1 MKKPNII
8 RNAAICSILT
18 VSLLCGCA
26 DASSTNSAGNSE
38 HQENKETQMTTEE
51 NKENVPDKA
60 TINTDFNRTLIDFV
74 NNAGF
79 ADQNY
84 MVSPT
89 SFRAALAL
97 AVAGA
102 DTETKAE
109 LIHAMGFN
117 DMDEVNAWY
126 SSVTEIISD
135 FDSDLSDR
143 KANFKEEKKWLPD
156 DAQEPDGA
164 LIMLNSIWNNTDRN
178 GRFGKDYLKYV
189 KENYSAEANDVTSK
203 NITDKVNKWVNDG
216 TKGLIPYIS
225 DDLSYANAVL
235 VNTLYLKSSW
245 INCFEDYCTSSGT
258 FTTLGGEKV
267 QKDFMKQ
274 QERFRYY
281 EDGNGKLVVLPL
293 NGGIDAI
300 FVLGDI
306 TDIQSVLAKANYEE
320 VIVQLPKFDV
330 ETSLSEQELIHYLNE
345 QGARLAFTP
354 DADFSVMCPDT
365 SWLISDIIQKTR
377 IKVDESGLEAAAA
390 TAIIA
395 VEGAIFEEFKPK
407 EFIADEPFKFYI
419 CAGDNDSEMLFCGQI
434 VE

>member
-1 MKKPNII
+1 MKKLIKI
-8 RNAAICSILT
+8 RNAAICAALAASML
-18 VSLLCGCA
+18 SGCA
-26 DASSTNSAGNSE
+26 EAKSTSNDTSVS
-38 HQENKETQMTTEE
+38 KETQIMPSEDKNESTYNKDIVTTEF
-51 NKENVPDKA
+51 DK
-60 TINTDFNRTLIDFV
+60 TLIDFV

-102 DTETKAE
+102 DTQTKEE

-126 SSVTEIISD
+126 NSVTEIISD
-135 FDSDLSDR
+135 FDSDISAI
-143 KANFKEEKKWLPD
+143 KANFEEEKEWLPD

-164 LIMLNSIWNNTDRN
+164 LIMLNSIWNNTELN
-178 GRFGKDYLKYV
+178 GRFGKDYLEYV
-189 KENYSAEANDVTSK
+189 KKNYSAEANDVTSK
-203 NITDKVNKWVNDG
+203 DITEKVNSWVNDG
-216 TKGLIPYIS
+216 TNGLIPTIS
-225 DDLSYANAVL
+225 NDLSYANAVL

-274 QERFRYY
+274 QEHFRYY
-281 EDGNGKLVVLPL
+281 EDSKGKLVVLPL

-306 TDIQSVLAKANYEE
+306 TDLQSALSKTSYED
-320 VIVQLPKFDV
+320 VIVQLPKFEV
-330 ETSLSEQELIHYLNE
+330 ETSLSKNELIDFLK
-345 QGARLAFTP
+345 QQCVALAFTN

-365 SWLISDIIQKTR
+365 AWLISDIIQKTK
-377 IKVDESGLEAAAA
+377 IKVDEDGLEAAAA

-395 VEGAIFEEFKPK
+395 VEGAALEEIKPK
-407 EFIADEPFKFYI
+407 EFIANEPFKFFI
-419 CAGDNDSEMLFCGQI
+419 CAGDEDCEMLFCGQI

>member
-1 MKKPNII
+1 MKKLIKI
-8 RNAAICSILT
+8 RNAAICAVLAASML
-18 VSLLCGCA
+18 SGCA
-26 DASSTNSAGNSE
+26 EAKSTSNDTSVS
-38 HQENKETQMTTEE
+38 KETQIMPSEDKNESTYNKDIVTTEF
-51 NKENVPDKA
+51 DK
-60 TINTDFNRTLIDFV
+60 TLIDFV

-102 DTETKAE
+102 DTQTKEE
-109 LIHAMGFN
+109 LFHAMGFN

-126 SSVTEIISD
+126 NSVTEIISD
-135 FDSDLSDR
+135 FDSDISAI
-143 KANFKEEKKWLPD
+143 KANFEEEKEWLPD

-164 LIMLNSIWNNTDRN
+164 LIMLNSIWNNTELN
-178 GRFGKDYLKYV
+178 GRFGKDYLEYV
-189 KENYSAEANDVTSK
+189 KKNYSAEANDVTSK
-203 NITDKVNKWVNDG
+203 DITEKVNSWVNDG
-216 TKGLIPYIS
+216 TNGLIPTIS
-225 DDLSYANAVL
+225 NDLSYANAVL

-274 QERFRYY
+274 QEHFRYY
-281 EDGNGKLVVLPL
+281 EDSKGKLVVLPL

-306 TDIQSVLAKANYEE
+306 TDLQSALSKTSYED
-320 VIVQLPKFDV
+320 VIVQLPKFEV
-330 ETSLSEQELIHYLNE
+330 ETSLSKNELIDFLKE
-345 QGARLAFTP
+345 QGAALAFTN

-365 SWLISDIIQKTR
+365 AWLISDIIQKTK
-377 IKVDESGLEAAAA
+377 IKVDEDGLEAAAA

-395 VEGAIFEEFKPK
+395 VEGAALEEIMPK
-407 EFIADEPFKFYI
+407 EFIANEPFKFFI
-419 CAGDNDSEMLFCGQI
+419 CAGDEDCEMLFCGQI

>member
-1 MKKPNII
+1 MKKLIKI
-8 RNAAICSILT
+8 RNAAICAVLAASML
-18 VSLLCGCA
+18 SGCA
-26 DASSTNSAGNSE
+26 EAKSTSNDTSVS
-38 HQENKETQMTTEE
+38 KETQIMPSEDKNESTYNKDIVTTEF
-51 NKENVPDKA
+51 DK
-60 TINTDFNRTLIDFV
+60 TLIDFV

-102 DTETKAE
+102 DTQTKEE
-109 LIHAMGFN
+109 LFHAMGFN

-126 SSVTEIISD
+126 NSVTEIISD
-135 FDSDLSDR
+135 FDSDISAI
-143 KANFKEEKKWLPD
+143 KANFEEEKEWLPD

-164 LIMLNSIWNNTDRN
+164 LIMLNSIWNNTELN
-178 GRFGKDYLKYV
+178 GRFGKDYLEYV
-189 KENYSAEANDVTSK
+189 KKNYSAEANDVTSK
-203 NITDKVNKWVNDG
+203 DITEKVNSWVNDG
-216 TKGLIPYIS
+216 TNGLIPTIS
-225 DDLSYANAVL
+225 NDLSYANAVL

-274 QERFRYY
+274 QEHFRYY
-281 EDGNGKLVVLPL
+281 EDSKGKLVVLPL

-306 TDIQSVLAKANYEE
+306 TDLQSALSKTSYED
-320 VIVQLPKFDV
+320 VIVQLPKFEV
-330 ETSLSEQELIHYLNE
+330 ETSLSKNELIDFLKE
-345 QGARLAFTP
+345 QGAALAFTN

-365 SWLISDIIQKTR
+365 AWLISDIIQKTK
-377 IKVDESGLEAAAA
+377 IKVDEDGLEAAAA

-395 VEGAIFEEFKPK
+395 VEGAALEEIKPK
-407 EFIADEPFKFYI
+407 EFIANEPFKFFI
-419 CAGDNDSEMLFCGQI
+419 CAGDEDCEMLFCGQI

>member
-258 FTTLGGEKV
+258 FTTLSGEKV

-281 EDGNGKLVVLPL
+281 EDSNGKLVVLPL

-300 FVLGDI
+300 FVLGDV
-306 TDIQSVLAKANYEE
+306 TDIQSALSKAKYDE

-330 ETSLSEQELIHYLNE
+330 ETSFSEQELIHYLNE

-354 DADFSVMCPDT
+354 DADFSVM
-365 SWLISDIIQKTR
+365 
-377 IKVDESGLEAAAA
+377 
-390 TAIIA
+390 
-395 VEGAIFEEFKPK
+395 
-407 EFIADEPFKFYI
+407 
-419 CAGDNDSEMLFCGQI
+419 
-434 VE
+434 